1 MASGKFAGGERPAA
15 PIAEGALLWTPS
27 EERAAASNLA
37 AYQRRLTETRGLRFD
52 SYEALWR
59 WSVSDVGGFW
69 ASFWEWFGVK
79 AHTPY
84 AQALAPGPGGTRV
97 EGARWFPGATLNYA
111 ERALAR
117 AGSGAAVVGV
127 RESGEAEEWSWD
139 GLRERTAA
147 IAAGLRALG
156 VGRGDAVAAYMPN
169 APETVAA
176 ALAAAAIGATWSSC
190 PPEFGAPSVI
200 ERFRQL
206 QPKAL
211 LAVDG
216 YAYGGKPFDARASV
230 AAIQQALPSL
240 RRTILLPYLD
250 PNPGLSG
257 LSAATTL
264 WDDFLVPGEPLAFE
278 PVPFDHPLCVVYS
291 SGTTGAPK
299 AIVHGHGGAL
309 LEHAKF
315 LSLQMDLGERDRFFW
330 FSTTGWIMWNL
341 LMSGLLVGAS
351 IALYDGSPAYPDAL
365 ALWRLAERTG
375 VTCFGVSAPYILGCA
390 KAGVE
395 PGASLDLSAMRSVG
409 STGAPLPPEGF
420 AWVYEKVKR
429 DLLLASISGG
439 TDVFTA
445 FIGGGPTLPVR
456 AGEIQCRCLACKV
469 ESFNE
474 RGEPVTGE
482 VGELVVTE
490 PMPSMPVRFLNDP
503 DGSRLR
509 ESYFDAYPDVWRH
522 GDWLKITD
530 GGACVVYGRSD
541 STLNRSGVR
550 MGTSEFYR
558 VVEELPEVL
567 DSLVVDTTRLGEEGE
582 LLLFLVMREGFA
594 LDDAMR
600 RRVTD
605 AVRANLSPRHAPD
618 ATLQIA
624 EVPRTLNG
632 KKLEVPVKKILA
644 GTPVDQA
651 ASADALANPQ
661 ALDFFVRLAEERAR
675 TR

>member
-1 MASGKFAGGERPAA
+1 MTERSVP

-37 AYQRRLTETRGLRFD
+37 AYQRWLTETRGLRFD
-52 SYEALWR
+52 SYEDLWR

-111 ERALAR
+111 EHALAR
-117 AGSGAAVVGV
+117 AGSGVAVVGV
-127 RESGEAEEWSWD
+127 RESGAEEEWSWD

-375 VTCFGVSAPYILGCA
+375 ITCFGVSAPYILACA
-390 KAGVE
+390 KAGVK